1 MYYSLELLMTFF
13 LKIFLKL
20 MKLTNFQVSA
30 FYHSLGCCSPNDM
43 THLHERLNSKRV
55 YWLACLA
62 LLCTGICHA

>member
-43 THLHERLNSKRV
+43 THLH
-55 YWLACLA
+55 
-62 LLCTGICHA
+62 